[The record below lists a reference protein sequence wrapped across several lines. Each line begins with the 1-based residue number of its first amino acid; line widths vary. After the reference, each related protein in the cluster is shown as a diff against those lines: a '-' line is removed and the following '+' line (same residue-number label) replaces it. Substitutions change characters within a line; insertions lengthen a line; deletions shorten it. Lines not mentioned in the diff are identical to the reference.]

1 MDRTFKVV
9 LFAGLLSGCIALL
22 NGLLGWPV
30 ISRELSS
37 LTTAFCIVALLPP
50 APFLLFGAAELRLKN
65 TGD

>member
-22 NGLLGWPV
+22 NWLFGWPV

-37 LTTAFCIVALLPP
+37 AMMAFCIVALLGT
-50 APFLLFGAAELRLKN
+50 APFLLFSTSE
-65 TGD
+65 

>member
-22 NGLLGWPV
+22 NRLFGWPV

-37 LTTAFCIVALLPP
+37 AMMAFCIVALLGS
-50 APFLLFGAAELRLKN
+50 APFLLFSISE
-65 TGD
+65 

>member
-9 LFAGLLSGCIALL
+9 LFAGLLSECLALL
-22 NGLLGWPV
+22 NWSFGWPV

-37 LTTAFCIVALLPP
+37 LMTAFCIVALLGP
-50 APFLLFGAAELRLKN
+50 APFLLFSTAELRLKN